1 MLFSLNADKN
11 LFVEVRFIGISFLD
25 DIIRGSFIIILAN
38 VCNGIFSLQ
47 LKILREKYTVP
58 SN

>member
-1 MLFSLNADKN
+1 MLFSLNANKN

-47 LKILREKYTVP
+47 LNSLGKIPIVP

>member
-25 DIIRGSFIIILAN
+25 DIIF
-38 VCNGIFSLQ
+38 FD
-47 LKILREKYTVP
+47 K
-58 SN
+58 